1 MRILLIED
9 EKLAASRLQKLI
21 EAALPGAVVEGPLP
35 SVKKAVEWFN
45 HNPPPALAFFDIQ
58 LADGLSFEI
67 FEQTTVDC
75 PIIFTT
81 AYDEYAIKAFKVN
94 SIDYLLKP
102 IQAAALGQ
110 AVEKFKAMVQ
120 PNPQP
125 SFDPGMLKKMLL
137 QLNKQYKSRFVV
149 KIGEQIHAIPV
160 EDVLYFFSEEKITF
174 LVTKQSK
181 RYIIDYALDH
191 VEQMVDPALF
201 FRTNRKFL
209 VGFRAIQQIIAYSG
223 SRLKLNLLQADG
235 TEVLVSREKVA
246 PFKEWLDQ

>member
-1 MRILLIED
+1 MRVLLIED

-21 EAALPGAVVEGPLP
+21 EVALPQAVVEGPLP
-35 SVKKAVEWFN
+35 SVKKAVEWFSR
-45 HNPPPALAFFDIQ
+45 NPPPALAFFDIQ

-67 FEQTTVDC
+67 FEQTKVEC
-75 PIIFTT
+75 PLIFTT

-102 IQAAALGQ
+102 IQAPALAQ

-120 PNPQP
+120 PKA
-125 SFDPGMLKKMLL
+125 SFDPLMLEKVLL
-137 QLNKQYKSRFVV
+137 QLNKQHKSRFVV
-149 KIGEQIHAIPV
+149 KIGEQIHAVPV
-160 EDVLYFFSEEKITF
+160 EDVLYFFSEEKATF
-174 LVTKQSK
+174 LVTKQNK

-223 SRLKLNLLQADG
+223 SRLKLSLFQAEG
-235 TEVLVSREKVA
+235 QEVLVSREKVA
-246 PFKEWLDQ
+246 TFKEWLDQ

>member
-9 EKLAASRLQKLI
+9 ERLAADRLRKLVS
-21 EAALPGAVVEGPLP
+21 AALPEATIEGPIP
-35 SVKKAVEWFN
+35 SVKKAVAWFEEEEA
-45 HNPPPALAFFDIQ
+45 PDLAFCDIQ

-67 FEQTTVDC
+67 FERVALRT

-102 IQAAALGQ
+102 IQEDALQQ
-110 AVEKFKAMVQ
+110 AVQKFKRLSPEKPFV
-120 PNPQP
+120 
-125 SFDPGMLKKMLL
+125 DPVVLEKMMLNM
-137 QLNKQYKSRFVV
+137 NRQYKSRFMV
-149 KIGEQIHAIPV
+149 KIGEHIHAVTV
-160 EDVLYFFSEEKITF
+160 EEVLYFFSEEKATF
-174 LVTKQSK
+174 LVTNQHK

-191 VEQMVDPALF
+191 VEQMVDPNRF

-209 VGFRAIQQIIAYSG
+209 ISFSSIKNIIAYSG
-223 SRLKLNLLQADG
+223 SRLKIDLENGGDH
-235 TEVLVSREKVA
+235 EVLVSREKVA